1 MLDDISGVRA
11 WSKVNSG
18 MQKMFRGE
26 VLSKLPIMQH
36 MLFGRALAF
45 RALSGRSEGDETGAE
60 RAIAGKEEVYAF
72 GMETPTCCGMRIP
85 SKFGSGLEDARRGTR
100 PIPFD

>member
-18 MQKMFRGE
+18 MLKMFRGE
-26 VLSKLPIMQH
+26 VVSKLPILQH
-36 MLFGRALAF
+36 FLFGRALAF
-45 RALSGRSEGDETGAE
+45 KARSGAGDGGAAAA
-60 RAIAGKEEVYAF
+60 RLVAGKEDVYAF
-72 GMETPTCCGMRIP
+72 GMEAPTCCGMRIP
-85 SKFGSGLEDARRGTR
+85 SKFGSGSEDARRGTR